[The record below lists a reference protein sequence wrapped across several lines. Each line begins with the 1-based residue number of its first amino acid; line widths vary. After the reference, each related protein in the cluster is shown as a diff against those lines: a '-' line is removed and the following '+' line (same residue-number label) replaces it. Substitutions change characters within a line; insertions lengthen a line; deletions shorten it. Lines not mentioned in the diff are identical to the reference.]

1 MMNLDPAHLQALRAA
16 VDQGTFDAAARALS
30 VTPSAVSQRI
40 KALENSVGRVLVRR
54 SKPIVPTESGRAV
67 LRLARQIDALTAD
80 VTSELGADDESPS
93 RPVGMSLAVNA
104 DSLATWLLPA
114 LAPLAGEI
122 AFDFQRED
130 EAHTTELLRDG
141 AVMAAVTAVATPVQG
156 CSSTLLGAMRYRP
169 MASEEFAL
177 RWFGLGSSGASS
189 GGSRAVSGRGGSR
202 AASGRGSRATSG
214 AAAARFADAPVV
226 VFDRRDEL
234 QHRFLRELPGGEG
247 FDPPRHTV
255 PASAEFVEAVVSGYG
270 WGMIPE
276 LQVPAQG
283 LVDLA
288 PGRGIDVPLHWQQW
302 QLRTRALDRVAT
314 AVIAAAADALRPLT

>member
-16 VDQGTFDAAARALS
+16 VDEGTFDAAARALS

-67 LRLARQIDALTAD
+67 LRLARQIDALAAD

-93 RPVGMSLAVNA
+93 RPVGMPLAVNA

-114 LAPLAGEI
+114 LAPLAADI

-177 RWFGLGSSGASS
+177 RWFGLEDSQASG
-189 GGSRAVSGRGGSR
+189 GGSR
-202 AASGRGSRATSG
+202 AASGRGSRTTSG

-276 LQVPAQG
+276 LQVPAEG

-314 AVIAAAADALRPLT
+314 AVIAGAADALRPLT

>member
-16 VDQGTFDAAARALS
+16 VDEGTFDAAARALS

-54 SKPIVPTESGRAV
+54 SKPVVPTESGRAV
-67 LRLARQIDALTAD
+67 LRLARQIDALAAD

-93 RPVGMSLAVNA
+93 RPVGMPLAVNA

-114 LAPLAGEI
+114 LAPLAADI

-169 MASEEFAL
+169 MASQEFAL
-177 RWFGLGSSGASS
+177 RWFGLEDSEAPG
-189 GGSRAVSGRGGSR
+189 GGSR
-202 AASGRGSRATSG
+202 AASGRAGSRAAFG
-214 AAAARFADAPVV
+214 ATAARFADAPVV

-276 LQVPAQG
+276 LQVPAAG

-302 QLRTRALDRVAT
+302 QLRTRALDRVAA